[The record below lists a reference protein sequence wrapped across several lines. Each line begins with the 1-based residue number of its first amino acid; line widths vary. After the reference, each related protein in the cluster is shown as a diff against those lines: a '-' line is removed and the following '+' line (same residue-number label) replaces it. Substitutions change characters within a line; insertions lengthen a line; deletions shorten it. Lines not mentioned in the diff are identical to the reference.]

1 MRRRGRGAQN
11 EGMRRNE
18 KKKSVNVILIVLVII
33 FLALFI
39 LRRTE
44 QVGVW
49 HLAPTAEHGSSRD
62 ASEGQGDE

>member
-1 MRRRGRGAQN
+1 MRRGP
-11 EGMRRNE
+11 

-44 QVGVW
+44 QVGVRRM
-49 HLAPTAEHGSSRD
+49 APVGEPSR
-62 ASEGQGDE
+62 

>member
-1 MRRRGRGAQN
+1 
-11 EGMRRNE
+11 MRRNE

-49 HLAPTAEHGSSRD
+49 HLAPTAEHP
-62 ASEGQGDE
+62 Q